1 MATSDCTQVRAV
13 IKLCQYLG
21 NRPSE
26 TVDLMKNTSMKE
38 CNSRTPVFDWHKCF
52 AKGQYSLTDNKGH
65 RKKQKYGAT
74 LVAAFH
80 R

>member
-13 IKLCQYLG
+13 IKLCQYVG
-21 NRPSE
+21 NTPSE
-26 TVDLMKNTSMKE
+26 TVNLMKTTLMKE
-38 CNSRTPVFDWHKCF
+38 CGSRTLVFDWQKRF
-52 AKGQYSLTDNKGH
+52 AEGQYSLTDNKGR

-74 LVAAFH
+74 LVVAFH